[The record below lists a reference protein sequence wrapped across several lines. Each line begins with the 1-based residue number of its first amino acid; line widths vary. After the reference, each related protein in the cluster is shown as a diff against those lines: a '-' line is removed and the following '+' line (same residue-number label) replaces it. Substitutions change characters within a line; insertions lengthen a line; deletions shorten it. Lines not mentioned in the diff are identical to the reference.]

1 MKIRKKR
8 GILSE
13 KNKWQKKRYT
23 SAVTRNKERGR
34 FIVTTLSE
42 CFDLSNIKII
52 ELGCGL
58 GWLSVELARYCP
70 NVIGIDLNEKA
81 VNLAKSY
88 QKTEGVHVKFE
99 KGDASA
105 TKYPAKHFDVAIVSH
120 LLEHAQSHDDPIRE
134 AKRILKTKGTL
145 IIASPNK
152 FWPIEQHFYL
162 PFLHW
167 LPKKI
172 ADKYVHLFNRA
183 NDYSSVTETPNYF
196 EILHLLNEIGFS
208 VEDIS
213 YTKLKRNI
221 LGTMLKKNQ
230 ILRYI
235 VSIFSPGWI
244 LICRKN
250 DI

>member
-1 MKIRKKR
+1 M
-8 GILSE
+8 
-13 KNKWQKKRYT
+13 
-23 SAVTRNKERGR
+23 
-34 FIVTTLSE
+34 VTTLSKY
-42 CFDLSNIKII
+42 FDLSNIKII
-52 ELGCGL
+52 DLGCGM

-70 NVIGIDLNEKA
+70 NVIGIDLSDEA

-88 QKTEGVHVKFE
+88 QETEGVHVKFE

-120 LLEHAQSHDDPIRE
+120 VLEHAQSHDGPIRE
-134 AKRILKTKGTL
+134 AKRILKTNGIL

-172 ADKYVHLFNRA
+172 ADKYVRLFNRA

-196 EILHLLNEIGFS
+196 EILHLLNRMGFS
-208 VEDIS
+208 VKDIS
-213 YTKLKRNI
+213 YSKLKRNI
-221 LGTMLKKNQ
+221 LGTILEKNQ
-230 ILRYI
+230 LLRYI
-235 VSIFSPGWI
+235 VSVFSPGWI
-244 LICRKN
+244 LICRKK
-250 DI
+250 